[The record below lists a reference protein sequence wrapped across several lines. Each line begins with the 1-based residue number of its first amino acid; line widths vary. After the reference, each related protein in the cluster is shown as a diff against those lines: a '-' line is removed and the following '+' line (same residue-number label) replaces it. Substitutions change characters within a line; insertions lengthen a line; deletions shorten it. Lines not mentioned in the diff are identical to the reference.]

1 MLILKKKAMKKML
14 ISIVLTFLFVGAFAQ
29 SKEAI
34 KAKELP
40 TPTFTRPPFDTLLPP
55 SVLTG
60 TPTYYITFCGQNP
73 GPDTGY
79 VVGPNCYGDLAK
91 AQMYLFDQPYNVI
104 GALVWIAKKRG
115 SAGNV
120 IFNVYAANGT
130 GNATSG
136 TVNYAPGTVLG
147 SVTVPYANI
156 NAGTTFVDGVNIFN
170 LPNPVSITS
179 DYYVGLDF
187 SQLGSYPANA
197 FAIVSTSDGDAGGA
211 ELAWEKW
218 DTGEWYSFLE
228 AWPLDF
234 DIFICPIIDYAASV
248 QENFI
253 HNLIL
258 NIYPN
263 PVKGNAVIEYQL
275 KNDAQKVEIAVL
287 DMTGK
292 TIFYQDMGAQVAGA
306 YKVNFDVSQLT
317 SGTYIYTVIAGKNR
331 LAKTFNVE

>member
-1 MLILKKKAMKKML
+1 MKKL
-14 ISIVLTFLFVGAFAQ
+14 LLSILFSIILVGAFAQ

-40 TPTFTRPPFDTLLPP
+40 KPTFMRPPFDTLIPQ
-55 SVLTG
+55 SFISG

-73 GPDTGY
+73 PPPDTGY

-91 AQMYLFDQPYNVI
+91 AQMYLFTEPYKVT

-115 SAGNV
+115 TAGNV
-120 IFNVYAANGT
+120 IFNLYNANGT
-130 GNATSG
+130 GTATSG
-136 TVNYAPGTVLG
+136 TVNHAPGTVLG
-147 SVTVPYANI
+147 TVTVPYSNI
-156 NAGTTFVDGVNIFN
+156 NAGLSFVEGINVFT
-170 LPNPVSITS
+170 LPSPVLITN

-187 SQLGSYPANA
+187 SQMGPYPANA
-197 FAIVSTSDGDAGGA
+197 FAIVSTTDGDAGGT

-218 DTGEWYSFLE
+218 DTGQWYSFLE

-234 DIFICPIIDYAASV
+234 DIFICPTIDYATSI

-253 HNLIL
+253 NNIIL

-263 PVKGNAVIEYQL
+263 PISETATIEYNL
-275 KNDAQKVEIAVL
+275 KYDTKKVEVAVL

-292 TIFYQDMGAQVAGA
+292 TIFYQEFGPQTAGA
-306 YKVNFDVSQLT
+306 YKVTFDASKLT
-317 SGTYIYTVIAGKNR
+317 SGTYIYAVFAGKNR
-331 LAKTFNVE
+331 LAKIFNIE